1 MKDSDRATPQEWVT
15 PGLARRL
22 AAICYD
28 SFLVAAI
35 LLVAIALVVVP
46 LNLIYGGENFNA
58 GDLRSNP
65 FYIAYL
71 FCVMAGFHILF
82 WIRGGQ
88 TLGMRS
94 WRLRVVRID
103 GQGLGFKDAML
114 RYLAAM
120 LSLAALGLGFLWVLV
135 DKDKL
140 AWHDR
145 VSKTQLV
152 LTEKKQT

>member
-1 MKDSDRATPQEWVT
+1 MKDSDRTTSQEWAN

-28 SFLVAAI
+28 SFLVAAV

-71 FCVMAGFHILF
+71 FCVIAGFHILF

-94 WRLRVVRID
+94 WRLRVLRAD
-103 GQGLGFKDAML
+103 GQGLRFKDALL

-145 VSKTQLV
+145 ISKTRLV
-152 LTEKKQT
+152 LLTRQ